1 MKIAKLVP
9 QVDHLLTGILIKANE
24 WLVEFL
30 HLFVSLLLRTAE
42 SLHQFYLFSED
53 FAQIWSIVPLNLEWL
68 AYSDLDELEEANKSA
83 DIIQNVTRKGRLDK
97 EFSDQVASSDSVL
110 IDINLGEDCHA
121 LLNALCFQILYRVLL
136 KLHPRYLNS
145 VGGLH
150 FVSLLLKLGLSF
162 DHFWIQS
169 LNDAQSSHEDSP
181 VAFAVSC
188 LDFLTHFNL
197 FLNLDILQDI
207 PPDRVEKA
215 LFVC

>member
-121 LLNALCFQILYRVLL
+121 LLNALCFQILNRVLL

-162 DHFWIQS
+162 DHFCAAWQGLGINS
-169 LNDAQSSHEDSP
+169 E
-181 VAFAVSC
+181 AVPKIEIYLRYKLHILPPTLCMRQRFPSC
-188 LDFLTHFNL
+188 RNL
-197 FLNLDILQDI
+197 CN
-207 PPDRVEKA
+207 K
-215 LFVC
+215 